1 MNWRATANR
10 ERGGVWL
17 AAPPPS
23 SVWAVRWGIGIAL
36 LVAAILLGERA
47 TTGLL
52 VALLLAL
59 LAVLCLSQPAWG
71 ALAIIPAALLLPLE
85 FSTGTAVSLNPV
97 TLLVIALLGLLALT
111 RLRQGRLQRTAA
123 NRPLLLFL
131 LAGLL
136 SLLVGNALWDPFV
149 PRGPNFILV
158 QLAQWAIF
166 ALSAGAFWLGGNLI
180 PDEKWLRRLTFLF
193 LMLGG
198 LLALLWNIPGLATP
212 LSKWITM
219 AIIRAPF
226 WVLLA
231 GLAAGQLLFNQSLR
245 LPARL
250 GLLLI
255 LGTVAAY
262 ALVFQQDAASN
273 WIGIAAVLFVLFW
286 LRWPR
291 WRWPLLLA
299 LLLLAA
305 SGLLFR
311 GLWTFAGGDVEW
323 ELSGGSRLSLI
334 ERVVE
339 VTLRN
344 PITGLGPAA
353 YRAYSHMKPLVYLHI
368 VWVQPLVSSH
378 NNYVDLFSHVGLLG
392 LGLFGW
398 FVVALARS
406 ALRLRARFQDD
417 FRAGYV
423 NGMLAVGAGALV
435 LMALADWILPFVY
448 NIGFPGFQASVLVWL
463 FLGGLAMLSAPGEA

>member
-1 MNWRATANR
+1 MNWRPVANERKQMVWSGVFLPPVAQTAR
-10 ERGGVWL
+10 WGVVFILL
-17 AAPPPS
+17 AAALWLGQRAS
-23 SVWAVRWGIGIAL
+23 IG
-36 LVAAILLGERA
+36 V
-47 TTGLL
+47 L
-52 VALLLAL
+52 VALLSAL
-59 LAVLCLSQPAWG
+59 LAILCLFQPAWG

-97 TLLVIALLGLLALT
+97 TLLVMALLGLLALT
-111 RLRQGRLQRTAA
+111 RLRQGRLRRTAA
-123 NRPLLLFL
+123 DRPLLLFL

-149 PRGPNFILV
+149 PRGSNFILV

-180 PDEKWLRRLTFLF
+180 PDEKWLRRLTILF
-193 LMLGG
+193 LLLGG
-198 LLALLWNIPGLATP
+198 SLALLWNIPGLAAP
-212 LSKWITM
+212 LSEWITI

-231 GLAAGQLLFNQSLR
+231 GLAAGQLLFNQKLH

-255 LGTVAAY
+255 LGVVAAY
-262 ALVFQQDAASN
+262 ALVIQQDAASN
-273 WIGIAAVLFVLFW
+273 WIGIVAALFVLFW

-311 GLWTFAGGDVEW
+311 GLWTFAGGDAEW

-334 ERVVE
+334 QRVIE

-392 LGLFGW
+392 LGVFGW
-398 FVVALARS
+398 FVVALGRL
-406 ALRLRARFQDD
+406 ALRPQFQGD

-423 NGMLAVGAGALV
+423 NGMLAVGVGSLV

-463 FLGGLAMLSAPGEA
+463 FLGGLVTLQAPEGT